1 MSPIEYI
8 KRTTE
13 AFTKQGF
20 PPYKWIENADCPY
33 WTPLAKPL
41 EECRVALLST
51 GGMYMKDK
59 QQPFN
64 PDRDDLTFR
73 EIPIS
78 VDVKTLAISHNS
90 YNHTD
95 AEKDMNC
102 ILPIER
108 LLELEKKGYIGEF
121 VPIAYSIMGRIFR
134 RTALQQELAPQILQ
148 KLRDVQADILI
159 LTPA

>member
-8 KRTTE
+8 KKTTE
-13 AFTKQGF
+13 AFAKQGF
-20 PPYKWIENADCPY
+20 PPYRWTENPDCPY
-33 WTPLAKPL
+33 WTSLRKPL

-51 GGMYMKDK
+51 GGMHIKDK

-73 EIPIS
+73 EIPKS
-78 VDVKTLAISHNS
+78 VDVKTLAISHNN

-95 AEKDMNC
+95 ADKDINC
-102 ILPIER
+102 IFPLGR
-108 LLELEKKGYIGEF
+108 LNELQKQGYIGEF
-121 VPIAYSIMGRIFR
+121 ASTAYSIMGRIFH
-134 RTALQQELAPQILQ
+134 RTALQQELVPQILQ
-148 KLRDVQADILI
+148 KLRDAKVDVLI